1 MYPGGYEMQKNV
13 KFWSNIMLIGAAF
26 IWGTQVVFQKIAAAE
41 IGPASF
47 YGLRCVMGV
56 FTLSVIA
63 WIMSLRERKAE
74 ALRGEVHVKKD
85 KSYYMRLLKV
95 APLCVLTNVLGNTMV
110 QAGLAY
116 VPAAKAAFLN
126 SIYIIFV
133 PILSWIVYKNRTS
146 VFTWIGTVL
155 AVIGLYYLCMT
166 ESFTVAAGDLI
177 ILGATIFFALHITL
191 IAKYVKEFVGVHF
204 SIVEFITASIICLTF
219 GAIFEDLSLSQIAA
233 VIPSILYCGIGGI
246 GFCYALQV
254 TAQKYTDPTVAA
266 LLMSLES
273 VFAAF
278 AGYIFLNERFTGREI
293 IGIIL
298 IFLAI
303 ILAQLPP
310 VKDIKARLSSK

>member
-1 MYPGGYEMQKNV
+1 
-13 KFWSNIMLIGAAF
+13 MLIGAAF
-26 IWGTQVVFQKIAAAE
+26 IWGTQVVFQKVAATE

-47 YGLRCVMGV
+47 YGLRCAVGV
-56 FTLSVIA
+56 LTLSVIA
-63 WIMSLRERKAE
+63 WIMSLRERRLEKIN
-74 ALRGEVHVKKD
+74 GEVHVKKD
-85 KSYYMRLLKV
+85 KAYYIRLFKV
-95 APLCVLTNVLGNTMV
+95 APFCVLTNVLGNTMV

-133 PILSWIVYKNRTS
+133 PILSWIVYKNKTS
-146 VFTWIGTVL
+146 IFTWLGTLL

-166 ESFTVAAGDLI
+166 ESFTVAPGDLI

-219 GAIFEDLSLSQIAA
+219 GHFFEDLTLAQIEA
-233 VIPSILYCGIGGI
+233 VIPSLLYCGIGGI

-278 AGYIFLNERFTGREI
+278 AGYIFLDERFTGREI

-298 IFLAI
+298 IFAAI

-310 VKDIKARLSSK
+310 IKDIRARLSTK

>member
-1 MYPGGYEMQKNV
+1 MQKNI
-13 KFWSNIMLIGAAF
+13 KFWSNLMLIGAAF
-26 IWGTQVVFQKIAAAE
+26 IWGTQVVFQKVAATE

-56 FTLSVIA
+56 FTLSIIA
-63 WIMSLRERKAE
+63 WIMSLHERKSEDLSGKA
-74 ALRGEVHVKKD
+74 HVKID
-85 KSYYMRLLKV
+85 KAYVLRLFKV

-110 QAGLAY
+110 QTGLAY

-133 PILSWIVYKNRTS
+133 PILSWIVYKNKTS
-146 VFTWIGTVL
+146 IFTWIGTVL

-166 ESFTVAAGDLI
+166 ESFTVAPGDLI

-219 GAIFEDLSLSQIAA
+219 GFFFEDLSMSQIIS

-278 AGYIFLNERFTGREI
+278 AGYIFLDERFTGREI

-298 IFLAI
+298 IFAAI

-310 VKDIKARLSSK
+310 IKDIRARLSTK

>member
-1 MYPGGYEMQKNV
+1 
-13 KFWSNIMLIGAAF
+13 MLVGAAF
-26 IWGTQVVFQKIAAAE
+26 IWGTQVVFQKIAATE

-63 WIMSLRERKAE
+63 WIMSLRERKNE
-74 ALRGEVHVKKD
+74 KQLGIEHVKKD
-85 KSYYMRLLKV
+85 KAYYTRLLKV

-146 VFTWIGTVL
+146 IFTWIGTVL

-246 GFCYALQV
+246 GICYALQV

-310 VKDIKARLSSK
+310 VKDIKAMLSSK

>member
-1 MYPGGYEMQKNV
+1 MRKNI
-13 KFWSNIMLIGAAF
+13 KFWSNLMLVGAAF
-26 IWGTQVVFQKIAAAE
+26 IWGTQVVFQKIAATE

-56 FTLSVIA
+56 FTLLVIA
-63 WIMSLRERKAE
+63 WIMSIRERRSE
-74 ALRGEVHVKKD
+74 ELRGEVHVKRD
-85 KSYYMRLLKV
+85 KNYYKRLFKV
-95 APLCVLTNVLGNTMV
+95 APFCILTNVLGNTMV

-146 VFTWIGTVL
+146 IFTWIGTVL

-166 ESFTVAAGDLI
+166 ESFTIAPGDLM
-177 ILGATIFFALHITL
+177 ILGATIFFALHIVL

-204 SIVEFITASIICLTF
+204 SIVEFITASILCVSF
-219 GAIFEDLSLSQIAA
+219 GFLFEGLSLDQIIH
-233 VIPSILYCGIGGI
+233 VMPSILYCGIGGI

-254 TAQKYTDPTVAA
+254 TAQRYTDPTVAA

-298 IFLAI
+298 IFAAI

-310 VKDIKARLSSK
+310 VKDIRAKLSSK

>member
-1 MYPGGYEMQKNV
+1 MQKNV
-13 KFWSNIMLIGAAF
+13 KFWSNLMLIGAAF
-26 IWGTQVVFQKIAAAE
+26 IWGTQVVFQKIAAYE
-41 IGPASF
+41 IGPSSF
-47 YGLRCVMGV
+47 YGLRCVLGV
-56 FTLSVIA
+56 FTLSFIA
-63 WIMSLRERKAE
+63 WIMSIKEKKEESRKGVE
-74 ALRGEVHVKKD
+74 HVKKD
-85 KSYYMRLLKV
+85 TKYFLRLFKV
-95 APLCVLTNVLGNTMV
+95 APFCVLTNVLGNVMV
-110 QAGLAY
+110 QTGLAY

-146 VFTWIGTVL
+146 VFTWIGTVV

-166 ESFTVAAGDLI
+166 DSFSIAPGDLI
-177 ILGATIFFALHITL
+177 ILGATVFFALHITL

-204 SIVEFITASIICLTF
+204 SIVEFITASILCLGYGF
-219 GAIFEDLSLSQIAA
+219 LFEDLEMSQIMH

-246 GFCYALQV
+246 GICYALQV

-278 AGYIFLNERFTGREI
+278 AGYIFLNERFTGRELL
-293 IGIIL
+293 GIAL
-298 IFLAI
+298 IFIAI

-310 VKDIKARLSSK
+310 LSDLRAGLRKKR

>member
-1 MYPGGYEMQKNV
+1 
-13 KFWSNIMLIGAAF
+13 MLVGAAF
-26 IWGTQVVFQKIAAAE
+26 IWGTQVVFQKIAATE

-63 WIMSLRERKAE
+63 WIMSLRERKNE
-74 ALRGEVHVKKD
+74 KQLGIEHVKKD
-85 KSYYMRLLKV
+85 KAYYTRLLKV

-146 VFTWIGTVL
+146 IFTWIGTVL

-246 GFCYALQV
+246 GICYALQV

-310 VKDIKARLSSK
+310 VKDIKARLASK

>member
-1 MYPGGYEMQKNV
+1 MQKNV
-13 KFWSNIMLIGAAF
+13 KFWSNLMLIGAAF
-26 IWGTQVVFQKIAAAE
+26 IWGTQVVFQKIAATE

-47 YGLRCVMGV
+47 YGLRCCMGV
-56 FTLSVIA
+56 LTLSVIA
-63 WIMSLRERKAE
+63 WIMSIREKKNE
-74 ALRGEVHVKKD
+74 SKLGIEHVKKD
-85 KSYYMRLLKV
+85 KAYYKRLLKV

-133 PILSWIVYKNRTS
+133 PILSWIVYKNKTS
-146 VFTWIGTVL
+146 IFTWIGTVL

-219 GAIFEDLSLSQIAA
+219 GVFFEDLSLEQITSI
-233 VIPSILYCGIGGI
+233 IPSILYCGIGGI

-278 AGYIFLNERFTGREI
+278 AGYIFLNERFTGRET

-298 IFLAI
+298 IFAAI

-310 VKDIKARLSSK
+310 IKEIKAKLSSK

>member
-1 MYPGGYEMQKNV
+1 
-13 KFWSNIMLIGAAF
+13 MLIGAAF
-26 IWGTQVVFQKIAAAE
+26 IWGTQVVFQKIAATE

-63 WIMSLRERKAE
+63 WFMGLRERKDAE
-74 ALRGEVHVKKD
+74 LRGEVYVKKD
-85 KSYYMRLLKV
+85 KAYVIRLFKV
-95 APLCVLTNVLGNTMV
+95 APLCALTNILGNTMV

-146 VFTWIGTVL
+146 AFTWIGTVL

-166 ESFTVAAGDLI
+166 ESFTIAAGDLI
-177 ILGATIFFALHITL
+177 ILAATIFFALHITL

-204 SIVEFITASIICLTF
+204 SIVEFITASIICITF
-219 GAIFEDLSLSQIAA
+219 GVIFEDLSLAQITA

-246 GFCYALQV
+246 GICYALQV

-278 AGYIFLNERFTGREI
+278 ASYIFLNERFTGRET

-298 IFLAI
+298 IFAAI
-303 ILAQLPP
+303 IISQLPP
-310 VKDIKARLSSK
+310 ANEIRAKLSSK

>member
-1 MYPGGYEMQKNV
+1 
-13 KFWSNIMLIGAAF
+13 
-26 IWGTQVVFQKIAAAE
+26 
-41 IGPASF
+41 
-47 YGLRCVMGV
+47 
-56 FTLSVIA
+56 
-63 WIMSLRERKAE
+63 
-74 ALRGEVHVKKD
+74 
-85 KSYYMRLLKV
+85 
-95 APLCVLTNVLGNTMV
+95 
-110 QAGLAY
+110 
-116 VPAAKAAFLN
+116 
-126 SIYIIFV
+126 
-133 PILSWIVYKNRTS
+133 
-146 VFTWIGTVL
+146 
-155 AVIGLYYLCMT
+155 
-166 ESFTVAAGDLI
+166 
-177 ILGATIFFALHITL
+177 
-191 IAKYVKEFVGVHF
+191 GVHF

-219 GAIFEDLSLSQIAA
+219 GAIFEDLSFSQIAA

-293 IGIIL
+293 VGIIL

>member
-1 MYPGGYEMQKNV
+1 
-13 KFWSNIMLIGAAF
+13 MLIGAAF
-26 IWGTQVVFQKIAAAE
+26 IWGTQVVFQKVAATE

-47 YGLRCVMGV
+47 YGMRCVLGV
-56 FTLSVIA
+56 LTLSVIA
-63 WIMSLRERKAE
+63 WIMSVRERKAE
-74 ALRGEVHVKKD
+74 ELQGTEHVKRGRN
-85 KSYYMRLLKV
+85 YYIRLFKI
-95 APLCVLTNVLGNTMV
+95 APLCVLSNVLGNTMV

-146 VFTWIGTVL
+146 VFTWLGTAL
-155 AVIGLYYLCMT
+155 AVLGLYYLCMT
-166 ESFTVAAGDLI
+166 ESFTIARGDLI

-204 SIVEFITASIICLTF
+204 SIVEFITASILCLGYGF
-219 GAIFEDLSLSQIAA
+219 LFEDLELSQIIS

-254 TAQKYTDPTVAA
+254 TAQRYTDPTVAA

-278 AGYIFLNERFTGREI
+278 AGYIFLDERFTGRELL
-293 IGIIL
+293 GIVL
-298 IFLAI
+298 IFAAI

-310 VKDIKARLSSK
+310 ISDIKARLSHK